1 MNRAKTWTLALT
13 ASVLVL
19 APVFGAPKE
28 KKLDVDLDLSPS
40 NWALGIF
47 LGEPTGITVQLDIA
61 EAQAL
66 ELKAAWNF
74 VAAGQNEGGNV
85 TLQGN
90 YVLWFPGLLA
100 ISGQDIPPF
109 AGIGVE
115 ARFGADFLLG
125 LHIPFGVRYRFKE
138 VPIELALEL
147 GAGMS
152 LIPAT
157 AFMGSGGLAIR
168 WML

>member
-1 MNRAKTWTLALT
+1 MKRSNVLFVFLAAL
-13 ASVLVL
+13 SL
-19 APVFGAPKE
+19 AAPSFGEPTG
-28 KKLDVDLDLSPS
+28 KKLDVDLSPS

-47 LGEPTGITVQLDIA
+47 LGEPTGISIQLDIA
-61 EAQAL
+61 DTQAL

-74 VAAGQNEGGNV
+74 VAAGTNQGGNI

-90 YVLWFPGLLA
+90 YVLWFPGLLT
-100 ISGQDIPPF
+100 ISEHDIPPF

-115 ARFGADFLLG
+115 ARFGTDFLLG

-138 VPIELALEL
+138 APIELALEL

-152 LIPAT
+152 LIPST
-157 AFMGSGGLAIR
+157 SFMGSGGLAIR

>member
-1 MNRAKTWTLALT
+1 MNRSKSWIPALVILALV
-13 ASVLVL
+13 S
-19 APVFGAPKE
+19 APAFGAPE
-28 KKLDVDLDLSPS
+28 KKLDVDLSPS

-47 LGEPTGITVQLDIA
+47 LGEPTGVTVQLDVG
-61 EAQAL
+61 ETQAL
-66 ELKAAWNF
+66 EVKAAWNF

-90 YVLWFPGLLA
+90 YVLWFPGLLVFD
-100 ISGQDIPPF
+100 GHDIPPF

-115 ARFGADFLLG
+115 ARFGTDFLLG
-125 LHIPFGVRYRFKE
+125 LHIPFGVRYRFRE

-152 LIPAT
+152 LIPST
-157 AFMGSGGLAIR
+157 SFLGSGGLAIR

>member
-1 MNRAKTWTLALT
+1 MNRSKSWIPALVILAL
-13 ASVLVL
+13 AS
-19 APVFGAPKE
+19 APAFGAPE
-28 KKLDVDLDLSPS
+28 KKLDVDLSPS

-47 LGEPTGITVQLDIA
+47 LGEPTGITVQLDVGA
-61 EAQAL
+61 TQAL
-66 ELKAAWNF
+66 EVKAAWNF

-90 YVLWFPGLLA
+90 YVLWFPGLLVFD
-100 ISGQDIPPF
+100 GHDIPPF

-115 ARFGADFLLG
+115 ARFGTDFLLG
-125 LHIPFGVRYRFKE
+125 LHIPFGVRYRFRE

-152 LIPAT
+152 LIPST
-157 AFMGSGGLAIR
+157 SFLGSGGLAIR

>member
-1 MNRAKTWTLALT
+1 MNRSKFCIPALFILAL
-13 ASVLVL
+13 AS
-19 APVFGAPKE
+19 APAFGAPE
-28 KKLDVDLDLSPS
+28 KKLDVDLSPS

-47 LGEPTGITVQLDIA
+47 LGEPTGITVQLDVGA
-61 EAQAL
+61 TQAL
-66 ELKAAWNF
+66 EVKAAWNF

-90 YVLWFPGLLA
+90 YVLWFPGLLVFD
-100 ISGQDIPPF
+100 GHDIPPF

-115 ARFGADFLLG
+115 ARFGTDFLLG
-125 LHIPFGVRYRFKE
+125 LHIPFGVRYRFRE

-152 LIPAT
+152 LIPST
-157 AFMGSGGLAIR
+157 SFMGSGGLAIR

>member
-1 MNRAKTWTLALT
+1 MNRSNSWIPALFILALV
-13 ASVLVL
+13 S
-19 APVFGAPKE
+19 APAFGAPE
-28 KKLDVDLDLSPS
+28 KKLDVDLSPS

-47 LGEPTGITVQLDIA
+47 LGEPTGITVQLDVGA
-61 EAQAL
+61 TQAL
-66 ELKAAWNF
+66 EVKAAWNF

-90 YVLWFPGLLA
+90 YVLWFPGLLVFD
-100 ISGQDIPPF
+100 GHDIPPF

-115 ARFGADFLLG
+115 ARFGTDFLLG
-125 LHIPFGVRYRFKE
+125 LHIPFGVRYRFRE

-152 LIPAT
+152 LIPST
-157 AFMGSGGLAIR
+157 SFMGSGGLAIR

>member
-1 MNRAKTWTLALT
+1 MNRTKIMVMTLAV
-13 ASVLVL
+13 SIL
-19 APVFGAPKE
+19 AATPAFGAPE
-28 KKLDVDLDLSPS
+28 KKLDVDLSPS

-47 LGEPTGITVQLDIA
+47 LGEPTGITIQLDVGA
-61 EAQAL
+61 AQAL

-74 VAAGQNEGGNV
+74 VAAGENEGGNV

-90 YVLWFPGLLA
+90 YVLWFPGLLV
-100 ISGQDIPPF
+100 IDGHDIPPL
-109 AGIGVE
+109 AGIGLE
-115 ARFGADFLLG
+115 ARFGSDFLLG
-125 LHIPFGVRYRFKE
+125 LHIPFGVRYRFEE

-152 LIPAT
+152 LIPST
-157 AFMGSGGLAIR
+157 SFMGSGGLAIR